1 MTGKAYYLVSHGNA
15 SSSFELR
22 SFQVASP
29 MDHEVLIKVEA
40 FGLNFADVMAR
51 RGKYRD
57 APSLPFVPGYD
68 VVGRIYKV
76 GNHVNQ
82 DLLGKRVAAFCRFG
96 GYSNWI
102 VTPTNAIVV
111 IDDLPAG
118 IALALCTQGVTAQ
131 YMAAHCTHL
140 TEDDYVLI
148 HAAAGGVGSLL
159 IQLLKNQKVKVIAK
173 VGSDEKAKVVRELG
187 ADFVINYRENDYLS
201 SAKNISKKQMISA
214 IFNAQGGKS
223 VPLDLKLLSPG
234 GLLFLFGG
242 AGLLKAKWGLLS
254 TLGFLKNTGLFSP
267 IPLMMQSKGLIGIN
281 MLKIADHSPQK
292 IQNCMQA
299 CFEKHR
305 KGILKPLSGLQFS
318 HEQLAIA
325 HQVFEDGNTSGKI
338 SIYWEDLP

>member
-187 ADFVINYRENDYLS
+187 ADFVINYRENDYLWGRMHGADRLIDIVCDAAGVDS
-201 SAKNISKKQMISA
+201 SGIDIIAFKARAFSA
-214 IFNAQGGKS
+214 ILDAEEPHLSN
-223 VPLDLKLLSPG
+223 VPELFKLIREDIR
-234 GLLFLFGG
+234 
-242 AGLLKAKWGLLS
+242 
-254 TLGFLKNTGLFSP
+254 TLRDES
-267 IPLMMQSKGLIGIN
+267 
-281 MLKIADHSPQK
+281 
-292 IQNCMQA
+292 
-299 CFEKHR
+299 
-305 KGILKPLSGLQFS
+305 
-318 HEQLAIA
+318 
-325 HQVFEDGNTSGKI
+325 
-338 SIYWEDLP
+338 